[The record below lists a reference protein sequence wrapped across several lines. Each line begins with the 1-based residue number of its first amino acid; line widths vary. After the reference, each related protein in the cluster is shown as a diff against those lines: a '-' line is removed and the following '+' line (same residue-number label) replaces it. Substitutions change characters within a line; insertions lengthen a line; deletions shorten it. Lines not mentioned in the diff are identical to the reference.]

1 MNMIKNKKMNC
12 KNCHE
17 PIHPDRLIALPHTT
31 TCINCSDVQ
40 GVACVDIVY
49 HKTGNTIQIMDKDSA
64 KAINKASQR
73 TGFGSLKALKGGSG
87 GDGLRNVTTGV
98 YKMRIPPNFN
108 EYEKVGEEVMK
119 FVEFKEKEEAIE
131 LLNNALSKH
140 RVTPTQHTQLMTIVN
155 ELC

>member
-1 MNMIKNKKMNC
+1 MNC
-12 KNCHE
+12 KSCQE
-17 PIHPDRLIALPHTT
+17 PIHPDRLKALPHTT
-31 TCINCSDVQ
+31 TCVNCSDVK

-49 HKTGNTIQIMDKDSA
+49 HKTGNTIQIMDQAAA

-87 GDGLRNVTTGV
+87 GDGLRNVKTGV
-98 YKMRIPPNFN
+98 FKMRIPPNLN
-108 EYEKVGEEVMK
+108 DYEKVGEEIMK

-131 LLNNALSKH
+131 LLNNALSKN
-140 RVTPTQHTQLMTIVN
+140 RVTSSQYSQLLTIIN